1 MHKKYSFLLLVFI
14 CFALGTNAQVTKHTI
29 SGTVKDAK
37 NGEELIG
44 VSVIVTELKT
54 GVATNAYGYYSL
66 NLPAGKYN
74 VSFSYVGFST
84 KSQLVDI
91 TNSSVK
97 LNVELA
103 ENKQELKEATV
114 TDDKP
119 TAANV
124 ESTKMSVVKMDIKE
138 VKKIPIL
145 LGEVDVIKAIQLLP
159 GIQAAGDGNTLFIVR
174 GGNTDHNLVQLDEA
188 VVYNPSH
195 VVGFF
200 SVFNGDAIKDFE
212 IYKGGIPAIYGG
224 RLASVLDVRM
234 KDGNAKNYS
243 ASGGIGILSSR
254 LTVEGPIQKDKSSFM
269 ISGRRSYFDVFFPL
283 TEETKDVK
291 AYFGDLNMKVNFS
304 LGEKDKLHLSGY
316 LGGDNLGLSNFFG
329 LGWGNQTATIRWN
342 HLFNS
347 KLFSNTSLIFSRY
360 NYNFDLNIA
369 RNLNFTR
376 LNYITDYTLK
386 QDYNYFANTNNNFKF
401 GFTAT
406 HHTFSPGE
414 IEPITNESIIIKDVL
429 PKKYAL
435 DYATYASHAIKI
447 NSRLS
452 AEYGI
457 RFSVFQNIG
466 KGRVLEYLN
475 GNPYYMDNGFVTT
488 SPIIDTTNYSSGKI
502 YHTNFGFEPRVNV
515 TYILNSSSSIK
526 ASYNRMFQ
534 YMHLVQT
541 TGASVGQEFWTPT
554 DKYIKPQVADQVAA
568 GYFRNFASNLIEASA
583 EVYYKAMQNT
593 VELKDDADVQF
604 NEAIES
610 QVIAGVGRAYGVEF
624 LVRKQ
629 RGKTTGWISYT
640 LSKSER
646 KAEGVNNNN
655 WYNFRFDRRH
665 YLTVVASHTLSKRVT
680 LSANFI
686 LASGDTYTPALAY
699 YEFEESRITE
709 YGNRNSARI
718 PAYHRLDLSLILE
731 RKIIPGKVY
740 KNESNWVFSI
750 YNAYANKNYYSLDF
764 KQDEDT
770 GKNKAV
776 KTYLF
781 SIVPSVTYN
790 FKF

>member
-1 MHKKYSFLLLVFI
+1 M
-14 CFALGTNAQVTKHTI
+14 
-29 SGTVKDAK
+29 
-37 NGEELIG
+37 
-44 VSVIVTELKT
+44 
-54 GVATNAYGYYSL
+54 
-66 NLPAGKYN
+66 
-74 VSFSYVGFST
+74 
-84 KSQLVDI
+84 
-91 TNSSVK
+91 
-97 LNVELA
+97 
-103 ENKQELKEATV
+103 
-114 TDDKP
+114 
-119 TAANV
+119 
-124 ESTKMSVVKMDIKE
+124 
-138 VKKIPIL
+138 
-145 LGEVDVIKAIQLLP
+145 
-159 GIQAAGDGNTLFIVR
+159 
-174 GGNTDHNLVQLDEA
+174 
-188 VVYNPSH
+188 
-195 VVGFF
+195 
-200 SVFNGDAIKDFE
+200 
-212 IYKGGIPAIYGG
+212 
-224 RLASVLDVRM
+224 
-234 KDGNAKNYS
+234 
-243 ASGGIGILSSR
+243 
-254 LTVEGPIQKDKSSFM
+254 
-269 ISGRRSYFDVFFPL
+269 
-283 TEETKDVK
+283 
-291 AYFGDLNMKVNFS
+291 
-304 LGEKDKLHLSGY
+304 
-316 LGGDNLGLSNFFG
+316 
-329 LGWGNQTATIRWN
+329 
-342 HLFNS
+342 
-347 KLFSNTSLIFSRY
+347 
-360 NYNFDLNIA
+360 
-369 RNLNFTR
+369 
-376 LNYITDYTLK
+376 
-386 QDYNYFANTNNNFKF
+386 
-401 GFTAT
+401 
-406 HHTFSPGE
+406 
-414 IEPITNESIIIKDVL
+414 